1 MKSISKIKVSHISL
15 TPNQKHSF
23 LKTVEPVQSTRAPL
37 AGSRSGLSCKSVFVD
52 PDLHLWG
59 SDRVLQ
65 ISCCTILT
73 RVYQVVYFRYGS
85 RVEFIHPL
93 LSQEEW
99 RESSKSHLGIKL
111 FRFCASIKYCTESL
125 CDNWPGVELQPPG
138 WPRHIDTK
146 CSLPSWNFSLTIQC
160 CHYEALAPSDTKP
173 LILNS

>member
-1 MKSISKIKVSHISL
+1 MEDMKSISKIKVSHISL
-15 TPNQKHSF
+15 TQNQKHSF
-23 LKTVEPVQSTRAPL
+23 LKTVELVLSTRAPL

-73 RVYQVVYFRYGS
+73 RVYQVVYFRYGD
-85 RVEFIHPL
+85 RVEFSSYNHTPTAVTR
-93 LSQEEW
+93 ER

-111 FRFCASIKYCTESL
+111 FRLCASIKYCTESL
-125 CDNWPGVELQPPG
+125 CDNWPGVELQQPG

-146 CSLPSWNFSLTIQC
+146 CSLPS
-160 CHYEALAPSDTKP
+160 
-173 LILNS
+173 

>member
-1 MKSISKIKVSHISL
+1 MPRNCWQMEDMKSISKIKVSYISL
-15 TPNQKHSF
+15 TQNQKHSF
-23 LKTVEPVQSTRAPL
+23 LKTVELVLSTRAPL
-37 AGSRSGLSCKSVFVD
+37 VGSRSGLSCKSVFVD

-73 RVYQVVYFRYGS
+73 RVYQVVYFRYGD
-85 RVEFIHPL
+85 RVEFSSYNHTPTAVTR
-93 LSQEEW
+93 EW

-125 CDNWPGVELQPPG
+125 CDNWPGVELQQPG

-146 CSLPSWNFSLTIQC
+146 CSLPS
-160 CHYEALAPSDTKP
+160 
-173 LILNS
+173 

>member
-1 MKSISKIKVSHISL
+1 MEDMKSISKIKVSHISL

-93 LSQEEW
+93 LSLEEW

-111 FRFCASIKYCTESL
+111 FRFCASIKYCTDL
-125 CDNWPGVELQPPG
+125 CVTIGRVSSCSSPGGPD
-138 WPRHIDTK
+138 I
-146 CSLPSWNFSLTIQC
+146 LT
-160 CHYEALAPSDTKP
+160 
-173 LILNS
+173 LNARFLLETFH